1 MVRLINYLDIISLL
15 SLEGLGRKTIN
26 NILKLYGDKSLSIKD
41 IYEILKDKKF
51 FSLWKTLIM
60 LMKRANILLR
70 I

>member
-51 FSLWKTLIM
+51 SLWKTLIM